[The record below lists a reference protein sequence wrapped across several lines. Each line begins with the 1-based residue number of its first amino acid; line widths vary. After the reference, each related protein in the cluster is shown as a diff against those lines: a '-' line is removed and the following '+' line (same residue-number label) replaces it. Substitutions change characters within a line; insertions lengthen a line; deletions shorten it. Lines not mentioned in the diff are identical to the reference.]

1 VLKDVER
8 LIMQQKFTQY
18 GALKLDKDIR
28 VYQSVFVKHASASSA
43 PLIKEKFS
51 KVQTMCLVLNVERID
66 EVNDIWGDEIMKAHK
81 FSSADIKK
89 ILSLRT
95 EFNESEIKAFE
106 VQV

>member
-1 VLKDVER
+1 
-8 LIMQQKFTQY
+8 MQQKFSQY
-18 GALKLDKDIR
+18 GALKLDMDIR
-28 VYQSVFVKHASASSA
+28 AYQAVFVKHASASST

-51 KVQTMCLVLNVERID
+51 KVQTMSLVLNVERVE
-66 EVNDIWGDEIMKAHK
+66 EVNDIWSDEIMKAHK

-95 EFNESEIKAFE
+95 EFNESDIKAFE